1 MMDYNSVREYNRKE
15 LEEILGGYVE
25 DATTAARRIER
36 SCHNLSAK
44 HSTNQR
50 VVYCDA
56 YYRIYSNLE
65 RGNMDSDK
73 LSDYDFV
80 NSIAELKAEEL
91 CPEANQEIRDLIKTR
106 QQQKTSI
113 TYSEKYTCGPCGG
126 KEFRYIS
133 FQSRGLDEATTMK
146 RECINC
152 GKKYD

>member
-1 MMDYNSVREYNRKE
+1 MLDGFV
-15 LEEILGGYVE
+15 
-25 DATTAARRIER
+25 DDTTSIARRIER

-44 HSTNQR
+44 SIDNQR
-50 VVYCDA
+50 IVYCEA

-65 RGNMDSDK
+65 RGNINSDK
-73 LSDYDFV
+73 LLDYDYV
-80 NSIAELKAEEL
+80 NSIAELTAEEL